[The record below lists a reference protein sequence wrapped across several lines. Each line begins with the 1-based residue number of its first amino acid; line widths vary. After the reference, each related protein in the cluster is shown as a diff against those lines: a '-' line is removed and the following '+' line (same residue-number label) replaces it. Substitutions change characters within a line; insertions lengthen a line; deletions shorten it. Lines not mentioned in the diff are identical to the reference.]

1 MTPRQQ
7 SVLYAIRDLTR
18 DGMAPSIREIAA
30 HVGLSGVSSV
40 HKAITALEAQG
51 RLIRSGSAQRA
62 ENRGHVLAPGAFNPI
77 PPIRARAK

>member
-40 HKAITALEAQG
+40 HRALEALEAQG
-51 RLIRSGSAQRA
+51 RIV
-62 ENRGHVLAPGAFNPI
+62 RGWMIDQKREARGYRLTEGAF
-77 PPIRARAK
+77 R